1 MSSPFL
7 TTCQP
12 WKLGFELE
20 NCITRPL
27 SLSLCFRIVRAKCS
41 AKNGERRRSGRRRG
55 AGGKLCETV
64 RRFPPRRRTLKNSG
78 LLCEKERISPS
89 QINFVHRLFTATL
102 DIPAKSSQFASRSR
116 NRTNSCSTTFL
127 PTLGFNC
134 CSLKKNKATLN
145 FLQSARA
152 NFSPN
157 LAPPLKQVLL
167 REPLASLIFRVAR
180 SFTPL
185 PNDLSFVARSPSS
198 FG

>member
-78 LLCEKERISPS
+78 LLCEKERSIVPIPDKFRPSFIYRNSRYTGEKFAICKPISKPDKQLLDDLPS
-89 QINFVHRLFTATL
+89 N
-102 DIPAKSSQFASRSR
+102 
-116 NRTNSCSTTFL
+116 
-127 PTLGFNC
+127 
-134 CSLKKNKATLN
+134 
-145 FLQSARA
+145 
-152 NFSPN
+152 
-157 LAPPLKQVLL
+157 
-167 REPLASLIFRVAR
+167 FRV
-180 SFTPL
+180 
-185 PNDLSFVARSPSS
+185 
-198 FG
+198 

>member
-27 SLSLCFRIVRAKCS
+27 FLSLCFRIVRAKCS
-41 AKNGERRRSGRRRG
+41 AKNGEKRRSGRRRG

-134 CSLKKNKATLN
+134 CSLKTKKRLST
-145 FLQSARA
+145 
-152 NFSPN
+152 FSN
-157 LAPPLKQVLL
+157 RREQTFRLISPP
-167 REPLASLIFRVAR
+167 P
-180 SFTPL
+180 
-185 PNDLSFVARSPSS
+185 
-198 FG
+198 

>member
-27 SLSLCFRIVRAKCS
+27 SLSLCFRIARAKCS
-41 AKNGERRRSGRRRG
+41 AKSEEKRRSGRRRG

-89 QINFVHRLFTATL
+89 QINFVHRLFTSPQL
-102 DIPAKSSQFASRSR
+102 SIYRRKVR
-116 NRTNSCSTTFL
+116 N
-127 PTLGFNC
+127 
-134 CSLKKNKATLN
+134 
-145 FLQSARA
+145 LQAD
-152 NFSPN
+152 
-157 LAPPLKQVLL
+157 LETGQT
-167 REPLASLIFRVAR
+167 VAR
-180 SFTPL
+180 RPSFQL
-185 PNDLSFVARSPSS
+185 
-198 FG
+198 